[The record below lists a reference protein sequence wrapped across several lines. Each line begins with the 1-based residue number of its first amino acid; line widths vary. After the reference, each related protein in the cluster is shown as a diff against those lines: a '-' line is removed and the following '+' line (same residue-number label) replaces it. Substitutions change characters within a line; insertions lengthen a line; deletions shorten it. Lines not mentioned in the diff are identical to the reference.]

1 MSHFWNSFLTL
12 IPLQQLKGP
21 SQNNSKV
28 FLLSLSVICCIPW
41 VTQLKSWIKYRLH
54 LNTFNQ
60 FQIRFKTR
68 LTTKNNAETICH
80 LFSRRRHSHNHR
92 VQNVSFIGLKCVFLC
107 YWVDCLSL
115 NTNKCMFWKLNNRFW
130 RCSSVLPQRPQGTCR
145 KLSLTYSIKQWNAG
159 CKTLNNDH
167 YDCTYYQRL
176 SAFMSFSLMID
187 YMYLKFLSKAIFKRG
202 IR

>member
-1 MSHFWNSFLTL
+1 M
-12 IPLQQLKGP
+12 
-21 SQNNSKV
+21 

-41 VTQLKSWIKYRLH
+41 VTQLKSWIKHRLH

-68 LTTKNNAETICH
+68 LTTKNNAETICY

-145 KLSLTYSIKQWNAG
+145 KLSLTYSITQWNAG